1 MVSTPMIKMR
11 LSRVRRVPMN
21 EITEKVAK
29 LEGKYGDRFH
39 ELHEEFVHGRMD
51 RERFNDYVEWSGMI
65 HALRAYSEG
74 EDYDYYT
81 EEEMPLGGEE
91 LRGLTSS
98 RIELLDRLAVS
109 RASSINELAGIL
121 GRDVKNVYN
130 DIKFLERIGF
140 VRLSKEGRGM
150 VPELLVQ
157 ELTISLG

>member
-21 EITEKVAK
+21 EITERVAE
-29 LEGKYGDRFH
+29 LEGKYGDRFQ

-74 EDYDYYT
+74 EDFDYYT
-81 EEEMPLGGEE
+81 EEEIPRGGEE
-91 LRGLTSS
+91 LRGLTPP
-98 RIELLDRLAVS
+98 RIELLDRLAVG
-109 RASSINELAGIL
+109 RASSINELADIL
-121 GRDVKNVYN
+121 GRNVKNVYH
-130 DIKFLERIGF
+130 DVKFLERIGF
-140 VRLSKEGRGM
+140 IRLSKEGRGM

>member
-1 MVSTPMIKMR
+1 MIKMR

-21 EITEKVAK
+21 EITERVAE
-29 LEGKYGDRFH
+29 LEGKYGDRFQ

-81 EEEMPLGGEE
+81 EEEIPHGGEE
-91 LRGLTSS
+91 LRGLTPP

-140 VRLSKEGRGM
+140 VRLSKEGRRM

>member
-1 MVSTPMIKMR
+1 
-11 LSRVRRVPMN
+11 MN
-21 EITEKVAK
+21 EITERLAE
-29 LEGKYGDRFH
+29 LEGKYGDRFQ

-51 RERFNDYVEWSGMI
+51 RERFNDYVEWSGMT

-81 EEEMPLGGEE
+81 EEETPLGGEE

-140 VRLSKEGRGM
+140 VKLSKEGRGL

>member
-1 MVSTPMIKMR
+1 MIDMR
-11 LSRVRRVPMN
+11 LSSVRRVPMN
-21 EITEKVAK
+21 EVTDRLAK
-29 LEGKYGDRFH
+29 LEEKYGNRFQ
-39 ELHEEFVHGRMD
+39 ELHEEFIQGRMD
-51 RERFNDYVEWSGMI
+51 RERFNDYVEWSSMI

-81 EEEMPLGGEE
+81 EEDTPLGIEE

-98 RIELLDRLAVS
+98 RIELLDRLVVS

-121 GRDVKNVYN
+121 NRNVKNVYN

-140 VRLSKEGRGM
+140 VRLSKEGRGF